1 MVRSPPLDPR
11 AKLWQSATTTG
22 WTVTKIVN
30 SGSNPLSASSDLE
43 SQDDGAEASS
53 RRHRGL
59 LRQPLFLALV
69 VLPTLLGVLY
79 FGLFANDVYI
89 SESRFVVRTQSRMQ
103 VSPLGALLSS
113 GSLSG
118 PGEETSAVIEYV
130 ESRDALAATDR
141 DGMVR
146 KAFGEERANWFSRF
160 GGLFGGTSRE
170 HLFRYFGRKVT
181 IETDPVT
188 QVATLTV
195 RAFDPQDA
203 RTINLRLLEQSESLV
218 NQMSERARG
227 DAIAV
232 AQKEVDESKD
242 RARQAAIALAAFR
255 QRSGIV
261 DPKEE
266 AEVRLQMIS
275 KLQDELIA
283 TRTQLQQMRTYTP
296 RASQIP
302 YLRTRQASL
311 EQEIADQTRRITGG
325 DKSLSGAAVR
335 YQELF
340 LDSQMAEK
348 QLAATVVSLE
358 EARADARRKRAYVE
372 RVAAPSLPD
381 YAMEPL
387 RIRGMI
393 AVLLVS
399 LLVWGIVSTLLVGVR
414 EHRD

>member
-1 MVRSPPLDPR
+1 M
-11 AKLWQSATTTG
+11 
-22 WTVTKIVN
+22 
-30 SGSNPLSASSDLE
+30 
-43 SQDDGAEASS
+43 
-53 RRHRGL
+53 
-59 LRQPLFLALV
+59 RQPLFLVTVL
-69 VLPTLLGVLY
+69 LPTLLGVLY
-79 FGLFANDVYI
+79 FGFFANDVYI

-130 ESRDALAATDR
+130 ESRDALLATDR
-141 DGMVR
+141 DGLVR
-146 KAFGEERANWFSRF
+146 KAFGPDRANWFSRF
-160 GGLFGGTSRE
+160 GGLLGGSSQE
-170 HLFRYFGRKVT
+170 HLFRYFTRKVT

-188 QVATLTV
+188 QVARLTV
-195 RAFDPQDA
+195 RAFDPRDA
-203 RTINLRLLEQSESLV
+203 RTINLRLLEQSEGLV

-232 AQKEVDESKD
+232 AQKEVDEAKD
-242 RARQAAIALAAFR
+242 RARQAAVALALFR
-255 QRSGIV
+255 QQSGIV

-266 AEVRLQMIS
+266 AQVRLQMIS

-283 TRTQLQQMRTYTP
+283 TRTQLQQMLSYTP

-311 EQEIADQTRRITGG
+311 EREIADQTRRITGG
-325 DKSLSGAAVR
+325 GNSLSGAAVR
-335 YQELF
+335 YQALF

-381 YAMEPL
+381 YAMEPQRL
-387 RIRGMI
+387 RGMI
-393 AVLLVS
+393 AVLLLS

>member
-1 MVRSPPLDPR
+1 VAVSLLNRQD
-11 AKLWQSATTTG
+11 G
-22 WTVTKIVN
+22 NKIVN
-30 SGSNPLSASSDLE
+30 SGSNPLSATEDFE
-43 SQDDGAEASS
+43 RGEDRAEVPA
-53 RRHRGL
+53 RRSL
-59 LRQPLFLALV
+59 LRQPLFLVTVL
-69 VLPTLLGVLY
+69 LPTLLGVLY
-79 FGLFANDVYI
+79 FGFFANDVYI

-130 ESRDALAATDR
+130 ESRDALLATDR
-141 DGMVR
+141 DGLVR
-146 KAFGEERANWFSRF
+146 KAFGPDRANWFSRF
-160 GGLFGGTSRE
+160 GGLLGGSSQE
-170 HLFRYFGRKVT
+170 HLFRYFTRKVT

-188 QVATLTV
+188 QVARLTV
-195 RAFDPQDA
+195 RAFDPRDA
-203 RTINLRLLEQSESLV
+203 RTINLRLLEQSEGLV

-232 AQKEVDESKD
+232 AQKEVDEAKD
-242 RARQAAIALAAFR
+242 RARQAAVALALFR
-255 QRSGIV
+255 QQSGIV

-266 AEVRLQMIS
+266 AQVRLQMIS

-283 TRTQLQQMRTYTP
+283 TRTQLQQMLSYTP

-311 EQEIADQTRRITGG
+311 EREIADQTRRITGG
-325 DKSLSGAAVR
+325 GNSLSGAAVR
-335 YQELF
+335 YQALF

-381 YAMEPL
+381 YAMEPQRL
-387 RIRGMI
+387 RGMI
-393 AVLLVS
+393 AVLLLS

>member
-1 MVRSPPLDPR
+1 M
-11 AKLWQSATTTG
+11 WQAAATTG

-30 SGSNPLSASSDLE
+30 SGSNPLSASADFASP
-43 SQDDGAEASS
+43 DDGAEASAK
-53 RRHRGL
+53 RRGL

-69 VLPTLLGVLY
+69 VLPTLLGALY
-79 FGLFANDVYI
+79 YGLFASDIYL
-89 SESRFVVRTQSRMQ
+89 SESRFVVRTPARTQ

-141 DGMVR
+141 DGLVR
-146 KAFGEERANWFSRF
+146 KAFGPERANWFDRF

-203 RTINLRLLEQSESLV
+203 RAINLRLLEQSESLV

-242 RARQAAIALAAFR
+242 RARQAAVALAAFR

-283 TRTQLQQMRTYTP
+283 TRTQLQQMRAYTP

-387 RIRGMI
+387 RIRGVI
-393 AVLLVS
+393 AVLLIS

>member
-1 MVRSPPLDPR
+1 M
-11 AKLWQSATTTG
+11 WQSG
-22 WTVTKIVN
+22 PSIDWTVIKIVN
-30 SGSNPLSASSDLE
+30 PGSNPLSASADFE
-43 SQDDGAEASS
+43 DRGDGAEASAM
-53 RRHRGL
+53 RGRSL

-130 ESRDALAATDR
+130 ESRDALVATDR
-141 DGMVR
+141 DGLVR
-146 KAFGEERANWFSRF
+146 KAFGPDRANWFSRF
-160 GGLFGGTSRE
+160 GGLFGGTSQE
-170 HLFRYFGRKVT
+170 HLFRYFTRKVT

-188 QVATLTV
+188 QVAKLTV

-203 RTINLRLLEQSESLV
+203 RAINLRLLEQSESLV

-227 DAIAV
+227 DAIEV
-232 AQKEVDESKD
+232 AQKEVGESKA
-242 RARQAAIALAAFR
+242 RARQAAVALAMFR
-255 QRSGIV
+255 KQSGIV

-296 RASQIP
+296 RATQIP

-311 EQEIADQTRRITGG
+311 EREIAEQTSRITGG

-393 AVLLVS
+393 AVLLLS